1 MPKRK
6 DRLLVRIGDQIEG
19 VAEGPLAIL
28 ALIILMAI
36 VVWKMN
42 SLFPGGL

>member
-6 DRLLVRIGDQIEG
+6 DRLLVRIGNQIEG
-19 VAEGPLAIL
+19 IAEGPTAIL

-36 VVWKMN
+36 VVWKVN
-42 SLFPGGL
+42 SLLPGGL

>member
-36 VVWKMN
+36 VVWKLN
-42 SLFPGGL
+42 WPFPGGL

>member
-1 MPKRK
+1 MPTRK
-6 DRLLVRIGDQIEG
+6 DRLLVRIGNQIEG
-19 VAEGPLAIL
+19 IAEGPTAIL

-36 VVWKMN
+36 VMWKVN